1 MPKSINKLIMSKFL
15 NLINE
20 VTPST
25 DGISGGDGIP
35 TGSGISNSTS
45 TATKGKGGSFAQK
58 LVSGAKGAME
68 PVKKIDDVTHGR
80 YDPIGGLQKF
90 LDRLLDMSTTKLG
103 SFGKKDYNRVRLEDD
118 IVTNINSYQSTET
131 PEDASIAAES
141 YCFIKKLHE
150 ATASMERGKDGR
162 FKPTGEVSL
171 AKQVYDVLKS
181 IYPEMLLKVDVP
193 GTKRKQADRRI
204 SMITKG
210 VFDFLKKI
218 KEFYPDIPFTFT
230 VSDKKSGT
238 SNTNVA
244 ESAETVDYNKIDKDV
259 WIKSIGKDN
268 AEKIVRGLVDIYP
281 EYNIKFEKDS
291 TDTSTESDSV
301 ATESIIKDAVF
312 ELIAPTGFGQ
322 QGVQYTLKPQSAE
335 TAKVLN
341 DKKIKFLTYLN
352 KTPQNIFKTSEN
364 NNGTI
369 YAYDNNNEVI
379 NNLTSNAR
387 FQWNGQEKLY
397 IIGSNIKEIVGH
409 KFSEGAFPIDK
420 KMGKLSSDNKKVIF
434 YLDPRQPN
442 NLLSATLIRDL
453 PTQKQ
458 WQINSKTI
466 KPATKEEITF
476 FNAKPVP

>member
-15 NLINE
+15 NLISE

-25 DGISGGDGIP
+25 GGIPVGDGIP
-35 TGSGISNSTS
+35 TGSGISDSTS
-45 TATKGKGGSFAQK
+45 SATKGKKGSFFQK
-58 LVSGAKGAME
+58 VASGAKKTMQTL
-68 PVKKIDDVTHGR
+68 KKIDDVTHGR
-80 YDPIGGLQKF
+80 YNPLTGLQNI
-90 LDRLLDMSTTKLG
+90 LDSMLDKSTAKLG
-103 SFGKKDYNRVRLEDD
+103 LFGKKDYNRVRLGDD
-118 IVTNINSYQSTET
+118 IVTNINSYQSTKT
-131 PEDASIAAES
+131 SEDASIAAES
-141 YCFIKKLHE
+141 YCFIKKIHE
-150 ATASMERGKDGR
+150 ATTSMERGKDGR

-181 IYPEMLLKVDVP
+181 VYPEMLLKVDVP

-204 SMITKG
+204 SMVTKG

-244 ESAETVDYNKIDKDV
+244 ESVETVDYNKISKDV

-268 AEKIVRGLVDIYP
+268 AEKIVRGLVAIYP
-281 EYNIKFEKDS
+281 EFNIKFEEES
-291 TDTSTESDSV
+291 TDTS
-301 ATESIIKDAVF
+301 TESIIKDAVF

-352 KTPQNIFKTSEN
+352 KTPQNDFQVPEN

-379 NNLTSNAR
+379 NNLTSDAR

-397 IIGSNIKEIVGH
+397 ILGSNIKEIVGH

-420 KMGKLSSDNKKVIF
+420 NMGKLSSDNKKVIF
-434 YLDPRQPN
+434 YLDPSQPN

-466 KPATKEEITF
+466 KPATKEEISF
-476 FNAKPVP
+476 FSAKPAP

>member
-1 MPKSINKLIMSKFL
+1 MSKFL
-15 NLINE
+15 NLISE

-25 DGISGGDGIP
+25 GGIPVGDGIP
-35 TGSGISNSTS
+35 TGSGISDSTS
-45 TATKGKGGSFAQK
+45 SATKGKKGSFFQK
-58 LVSGAKGAME
+58 VASGAKKTMQTL
-68 PVKKIDDVTHGR
+68 KKIDDVTHGR
-80 YDPIGGLQKF
+80 YNPLTGLQNI
-90 LDRLLDMSTTKLG
+90 LDSMLDKSTAKLG
-103 SFGKKDYNRVRLEDD
+103 LFGKKDYNRVRLGDD
-118 IVTNINSYQSTET
+118 IVANINSYQSTKT
-131 PEDASIAAES
+131 SEDASIAAES
-141 YCFIKKLHE
+141 YCFIKKIHE
-150 ATASMERGKDGR
+150 ATTSMERGKDGR

-171 AKQVYDVLKS
+171 VKQVYDVLKS

-193 GTKRKQADRRI
+193 FTKRKQADRRI

-244 ESAETVDYNKIDKDV
+244 ESAKTVDYNKDD

-291 TDTSTESDSV
+291 TDIS
-301 ATESIIKDAVF
+301 TESIIKDVVF

-352 KTPQNIFKTSEN
+352 KTPQNDFKVPEN

-379 NNLTSNAR
+379 NNLTSDAR

-397 IIGSNIKEIVGH
+397 ILGTKIKEIVGH
-409 KFSEGAFPIDK
+409 KFSDGAFPIDK
-420 KMGKLSSDNKKVIF
+420 NMGKLSSDNKKVIF
-434 YLDPRQPN
+434 YLDPSQPN

-453 PTQKQ
+453 LTQKQ

-466 KPATKEEITF
+466 KPATKEEISF
-476 FNAKPVP
+476 FSAKPAP